1 MTAAAL
7 IKSLKPGELVIRC
20 ADGSLM
26 QTVSTDL
33 RVVQDRKPVDVRK
46 LMRNLSVLKQGKK
59 R

>member
-7 IKSLKPGELVIRC
+7 IEELQPGELVIRC

-26 QTVSTDL
+26 RTMTAGPRADDERPDSVG
-33 RVVQDRKPVDVRK
+33 K
-46 LMRNLSVLKQGKK
+46 LMQRLSALKPRRK

>member
-7 IKSLKPGELVIRC
+7 IEDLQPGELVIRC

-26 QTVSTDL
+26 RTMTTVPRSDEPGPDS
-33 RVVQDRKPVDVRK
+33 VGK
-46 LMRNLSVLKQGKK
+46 LMQRLSALKPRRK

>member
-7 IKSLKPGELVIRC
+7 IEELQPGELVIRC

-26 QTVSTDL
+26 RTMMAAPRTDDQRPDSVS
-33 RVVQDRKPVDVRK
+33 K
-46 LMRNLSVLKQGKK
+46 LMQRLSALKPRKK